1 MCDHE
6 KTFSTQPTSSGKKP
20 RISETYGHKGR
31 TQSVEPAPGQR
42 KNPTGRLIHCQRS
55 ESLSSGVSESLRFFL
70 KKNQRILKRFEFV
83 SISESGHRFYSDFFI
98 ALAMPAG
105 SGCSR
110 IGITVSRKVGGAVQ
124 RNRIKRLAREAFRL
138 NRHLLARPLDINLIA
153 RKTAAEQSNR
163 VILQALQDLFEKLP
177 RQFEH

>member
-1 MCDHE
+1 MRDHE

-31 TQSVEPAPGQR
+31 PQNIEPAPRQR
-42 KNPTGRLIHCQRS
+42 KNPTGRLIPCQRS
-55 ESLSSGVSESLRFFL
+55 ESHTSGVRESLRFFL
-70 KKNQRILKRFEFV
+70 KKNQRILKRSEFV
-83 SISESGHRFYSDFFI
+83 SISESGHRFYANFFI
-98 ALAMPAG
+98 ALALPAK

-163 VILQALQDLFEKLP
+163 VILQALQSLFEKLP

>member
-1 MCDHE
+1 
-6 KTFSTQPTSSGKKP
+6 
-20 RISETYGHKGR
+20 
-31 TQSVEPAPGQR
+31 
-42 KNPTGRLIHCQRS
+42 
-55 ESLSSGVSESLRFFL
+55 VSESLRFFL
-70 KKNQRILKRFEFV
+70 KKNQRILKRSEFV

-138 NRHLLARPLDINLIA
+138 NRHLLTRPLDINLIA
-153 RKTAAEQSNR
+153 RKTAAEKSNR
-163 VILQALQDLFEKLP
+163 VILQALQDLFEKMP
-177 RQFEH
+177 RQVEH